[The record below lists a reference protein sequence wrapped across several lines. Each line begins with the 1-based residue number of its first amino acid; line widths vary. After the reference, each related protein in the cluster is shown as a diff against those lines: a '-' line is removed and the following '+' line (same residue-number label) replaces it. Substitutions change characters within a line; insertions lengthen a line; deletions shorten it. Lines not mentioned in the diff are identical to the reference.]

1 MPLTDP
7 EKAAAPPAPPAP
19 AQDGASE
26 ARFRFNPF
34 TPEFRANPYAM
45 YRRLQATE
53 PMHRSMGMWV
63 LTRYAHIKS
72 VMADLRFSSSQIP
85 DLVKSHGQKAGYDIS
100 AIESL
105 GKKSIVF
112 TDKPEHPR
120 LRRLVGPP
128 FSGKV
133 IDAHAIRIEAIADE
147 LLDQIG
153 EIGGSRTVDFIAE
166 FADLLPLHVMSDMM
180 NLPLEIRPAISD
192 WTHRIRYLLEPGL
205 MSKGTLDR
213 VYRTLLEYMA
223 YFREL
228 IEQRKRK
235 PGNDLVSAFIAS
247 RSGTDS
253 LSDEEIIFACVMTF
267 VAGHETTKCLIGNG
281 MLALLT
287 NPEQL
292 ALLRRDPDLVVSA
305 TAEMLRYESPLQQT
319 KRTATED
326 VELNGQLIRRGDAV
340 LLCIGAANRDPERF
354 EDPDRFDIERQ
365 GATHIA
371 FGHGIHNCLG
381 APLAQLEAQIAFKA
395 ILRRWRTLG
404 LAADSIQWL
413 DHSFILRG
421 VKTLPITFEAA

>member
-7 EKAAAPPAPPAP
+7 QQDTSQSAPS
-19 AQDGASE
+19 QDGTGDAKL
-26 ARFRFNPF
+26 RFNPF
-34 TPEFRANPYAM
+34 VPEFRANPYAM
-45 YRRLQATE
+45 YRRLQAAD

-63 LTRYAHIKS
+63 LTRYSNIKQ

-85 DLVKSHGQKAGYDIS
+85 DLVKLHGQKAGFDIA

-133 IDAHAIRIEAIADE
+133 IDSHVLRIEAIANE
-147 LLDQIG
+147 LLDN
-153 EIGGSRTVDFIAE
+153 IGGSTTVDFIAE
-166 FADLLPLHVMSDMM
+166 FANLLPLHVMSDMM
-180 NLPLEIRPAISD
+180 NLPPEIRPAISD

-205 MSKGTLDR
+205 MSRGVLDR
-213 VYRTLLEYMA
+213 VHRTLLEYMA

-228 IEQRKRK
+228 IAERKRK
-235 PGNDLVSAFIAS
+235 PGSDLVSALIAS
-247 RSGTDS
+247 RAGSDS
-253 LSDEEIIFACVMTF
+253 LSEEEIIFSCVMTF

-287 NPEQL
+287 NPDQL
-292 ALLRRDPDLVVSA
+292 ALLRQNPDLMASA
-305 TAEMLRYESPLQQT
+305 AAEMLRYESPLQQT

-326 VELNGQLIRRGDAV
+326 VDLNGQVIHRGDAV

-354 EDPDRFDIERQ
+354 EDPDRFDIQRQ
-365 GATHIA
+365 GAAHIA

-381 APLAQLEAQIAFKA
+381 APLALLEAQIAFTA
-395 ILRRWRTLG
+395 ILRRWRTLT
-404 LAADSIQWL
+404 LAGDSLQWL

-421 VKTLPITFEAA
+421 VKTLPIAFEAS